1 MLCYKKSIGLLLI
14 CVILVSCKTITQVKE
29 VPVETVKIE
38 YQDRTIQDSIYFRDS
53 ILIVQK
59 GDTIYNTQVKYRYKY
74 KNRIDTIIKIDTI
87 PNIITV
93 TNTEVQNKLYNWQ
106 KVLIG
111 IGFIAALL
119 SISYIVKYLRKHIKL

>member
-1 MLCYKKSIGLLLI
+1 MLCYKKFIGLLLI
-14 CVILVSCKTITQVKE
+14 CIILVSCKTITQVKE

-59 GDTIYNTQVKYRYKY
+59 GDTIYSTQVKYRYKY

>member
-1 MLCYKKSIGLLLI
+1 MLCYKKFIGLLLI
-14 CVILVSCKTITQVKE
+14 CIILVSCKTTTQVKE

>member
-1 MLCYKKSIGLLLI
+1 MLCYKKFIGLLLI
-14 CVILVSCKTITQVKE
+14 CIILVSCKTTTQVKE

-38 YQDRTIQDSIYFRDS
+38 YQDRTIQDSTYFRDS

-119 SISYIVKYLRKHIKL
+119 SIYYIVKYLRKHIKL